1 MLRARMDDGRRWE
14 MERVNMDIITE
25 KAIHAQLDDNDIE
38 DVILLWYSDKITADR
53 MMYKLGK
60 SALNLAMRGDNDNAL
75 KVWSFA
81 ARLNS
86 LGKKRLYQAISAQRL
101 EREALDRTKK
111 ERGEK

>member
-1 MLRARMDDGRRWE
+1 
-14 MERVNMDIITE
+14 MERLNMDIITE
-25 KAIHAQLDDNDIE
+25 KAIRAQLDDDDIE
-38 DVILLWYSDKITADR
+38 DIIMVWYADNITTDR

-81 ARLNS
+81 SRLNS
-86 LGKKRLYQAISAQRL
+86 LGKKRLYQSISAHRL
-101 EREALDRTKK
+101 GREALEQTKK